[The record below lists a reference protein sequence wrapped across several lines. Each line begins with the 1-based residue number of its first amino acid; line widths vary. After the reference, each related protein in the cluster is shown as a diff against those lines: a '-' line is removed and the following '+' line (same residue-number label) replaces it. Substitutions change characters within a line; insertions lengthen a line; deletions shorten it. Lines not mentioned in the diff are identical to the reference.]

1 MKVCTTFKT
10 AAMKPLLWI
19 NLLIAL
25 LVSPSERS
33 LAQTSN
39 HKLYTFALGIQPY
52 TFRVSIK
59 ENGLEATLDTIQKMG
74 FTEIEGGGVQGLPP
88 EQYKKMCSDR
98 GILIPSIGADYAE
111 LVKDPQAVADQA
123 KVMGATY
130 VMCAWVPH
138 DGAFTINDAK
148 KAVEDFNAAGKVLH
162 DNGIML
168 CYHAHGYE
176 FQPYGDGTLLD
187 YIIQNTNPDYVSF
200 EMDTFWIQFGGG
212 DPVGLLKK
220 YGTRWK
226 LVHLKDMKPGTKK
239 DLTGGT
245 DGNNNVPLGQ
255 GEVDIKGIIK
265 EAKKLGITHYFI
277 EDESDD
283 PNKQVPVSIAYLKS
297 L

>member
-1 MKVCTTFKT
+1 MRKLHAFV
-10 AAMKPLLWI
+10 LL
-19 NLLIAL
+19 
-25 LVSPSERS
+25 
-33 LAQTSN
+33 TSVFFGPVQEVFGQSK
-39 HKLYTFALGIQPY
+39 KLYTFALGVQPY
-52 TFRVSIK
+52 TFRVSFK
-59 ENGLEATLDTIQKMG
+59 DNGLEATLDTIQKMG
-74 FTEIEGGGVQGLPP
+74 FTEIEGGGAPNVTP
-88 EQYKKMCSDR
+88 EQYRKMCSDR
-98 GILIPSIGADYAE
+98 GISIPSMGVGYDQ

-123 KVMGATY
+123 KALGATY

-138 DGAFTINDAK
+138 ENGYFSLDNAK
-148 KAVEDFNAAGKVLH
+148 QTVEDFNAAGKVLH
-162 DNGIML
+162 DNGLIF

-176 FQPYGDGTLLD
+176 FQPYEKGTLLD
-187 YIIQNTNPDYVSF
+187 YIIQHTNPDYVSF

-283 PNKQVPVSIAYLKS
+283 PNKQVPISIAYLKS